1 MSLKL
6 LYGFHAVATRLRAA
20 PQSVREL
27 LIDASRHDARMRQ
40 LLVRAEQAGVAAQ
53 SVDSARLDAL
63 VADRRHQGVVARV
76 EALAQPTTLDAV
88 LDNAPGTPLLLGL
101 DGVTDPHN
109 LGAIL
114 RSADAAGVHA
124 VFAPKDRAVGLT
136 PVVAKVASGAA
147 DTVPYLMVTN
157 MARALAGLRERGVQ
171 VVGAAGEVDAS
182 LYACDLREP
191 TALVLGAE
199 GSGLRRLV
207 RENCDRLARIPMQ
220 GSVDSL
226 NVSVAAGVFL
236 FEAVRQRGAD
246 AGASPA

>member
-6 LYGFHAVATRLRAA
+6 LYGFHAVGARLRVA

-27 LIDASRHDARMRQ
+27 LVDAARHDARMRQ
-40 LLVRAEQAGVAAQ
+40 LTHRAQESGVQ
-53 SVDSARLDAL
+53 VQPVDAARLDAL

-88 LDNAPGTPLLLGL
+88 LDAAGERPLLLGL

-109 LGAIL
+109 LGAML

-136 PVVAKVASGAA
+136 PTVAKVASGAA

-157 MARALAGLRERGVQ
+157 MARALAGLRERGVW
-171 VVGAAGEVDAS
+171 VVGAAGDAEAS
-182 LYACDLREP
+182 IYRAELRGP

-207 RENCDRLARIPMQ
+207 REGCDQLVHIPML

-226 NVSVAAGVFL
+226 NVSVAAGVCL
-236 FEAVRQRGAD
+236 FEAVRQRQAQD
-246 AGASPA
+246 

>member
-1 MSLKL
+1 MSPKL
-6 LYGFHAVATRLRAA
+6 LYGFHAVGARLRVA

-27 LIDASRHDARMRQ
+27 LVDPTRHDARMRQ
-40 LLVRAEQAGVAAQ
+40 LLHRAQESGVQAQ
-53 SVDSARLDAL
+53 PVDAARLDAL

-76 EALAQPTTLDAV
+76 EMLAQPTTLDAV
-88 LDNAPGTPLLLGL
+88 LDAAGDRPLLLGL

-109 LGAIL
+109 LGAML

-136 PVVAKVASGAA
+136 PTVAKVASGAA

-157 MARALAGLRERGVQ
+157 MARALAGLRERAVW
-171 VVGAAGEVDAS
+171 VVGAAGDAEAS
-182 LYACDLREP
+182 IYRAELRGP
-191 TALVLGAE
+191 TALVMGAE

-207 RENCDRLARIPMQ
+207 REGCDQLVHIPML

-226 NVSVAAGVFL
+226 NVSVAAGVCL
-236 FEAVRQRGAD
+236 FEAVRQRQAQG
-246 AGASPA
+246 